1 LLTMLLVR
9 VAGGCVAVALI
20 RAGVPAG
27 GRGGSRCGHSFA
39 AGVLG
44 GMMGCAVLGS
54 AGSISG
60 GDHAGW
66 GS

>member
-27 GRGGSRCGHSFA
+27 GRGVA
-39 AGVLG
+39 A
-44 GMMGCAVLGS
+44 AVIPS
-54 AGSISG
+54 PPACW
-60 GDHAGW
+60 AA
-66 GS
+66 